1 MTSDN
6 FKYLSSLIDSPMRP
20 PYIHTRARS
29 LAATMSSSVTSF
41 FMKTFACSMRLT
53 VFFICTK
60 ASFLPIPNTLD
71 VVSHPSIAC
80 TNRRCSH
87 TSSPNWMCEL
97 MFQKRGAFCTLAF
110 CSDMKKMF
118 RAPPSRT
125 YCTSPVGPGEAA
137 ISGVYNA
144 SARVALLAGLMTHLD
159 SKRAVQYHNVNIKTN
174 TLKMVEINQVSQVNK
189 KSFHMCVRHEHSD
202 WHGMGCS
209 KQNGHCLE
217 ICTYQKALNPIL
229 QSIKVGGSVFWDMSD
244 EESSKPVLIW
254 NLAHEKDQEGSTYM
268 DQIRRDTIMKQ
279 KVRFEPP
286 WPSIHLFPVPIC
298 KSQQNFFHSC
308 SPWCYHYTE
317 FLVSLCLSF
326 RKLIHRG
333 GKWCIIANLTCL
345 LVMQFLCWRITF
357 NDFRKL
363 FWFALQTCF
372 FIFGTAF
379 LLFIAYVLIASVFFI
394 VKHSTNFEKAKDKNS
409 RKQMVTDNYVCLYTG
424 GDWFKQYY
432 FVSNSLSSLFS
443 NFIEILKL
451 PDFQILFITRGVLIH
466 VIEILSKHIY
476 MLCSPLLIKV
486 WKRARAV
493 VGSTLGIIYYRNR
506 IMLLKVANPWDI
518 SKHVEMNKIIKK
530 KYIKSCDDWK
540 RLQKIIVMS
549 QGLKVFKVSE
559 ALERLLLQV
568 FMNHMDESAKSSSNV
583 HYLTSVVPEAT
594 LPATVPGEQYL
605 TCSLV
610 ILSVQGILR
619 ILRYMYISNASS
631 LVIVILFNVHVSLA
645 YSNYDHIYAFNSLT
659 RLKCTDYQ
667 LVKIFENK
675 TANAST
681 EEILNRHICEYP
693 TYLSHMVTLTMIT
706 ISSLHHISHI
716 IKLIALLVLVTAQC
730 LLNQFSLRVSLDVFD
745 LIMYDNR
752 IRLAKKGIGEERLP
766 EVLLHKYTLCALLI
780 VMAVALLLIN
790 RQMEVTSR
798 LLFVWKETVEEQK
811 AQVEDMRHKNE
822 ALVYNIL
829 PPHVAKHFLGAK
841 KKDEE
846 LYSLSYDSVGVLF
859 ASMPNFSD
867 FYTEETVNNQG
878 IECLR
883 FLNEVISDY
892 DALLEQPA
900 FRDITKIKTIGSTYM
915 AASGLK
921 SENEI
926 PNSDKEKCHLA
937 VLTEFALALR
947 RTLNGINEQ
956 SFNNF
961 ILRIGI
967 NHGPIT
973 AGVIG
978 ARKPHYDVWG
988 NTVNVASRMEST
1000 GKAGSIQV
1008 RKNPYSPHVVEE
1020 TKNILENFGYGFE
1033 QRGLVSVKGKGK
1045 LMTYY
1050 LIGKESKDD
1059 KSNIVPNSLST

>member
-1 MTSDN
+1 MYHD
-6 FKYLSSLIDSPMRP
+6 LI
-20 PYIHTRARS
+20 
-29 LAATMSSSVTSF
+29 F
-41 FMKTFACSMRLT
+41 F
-53 VFFICTK
+53 
-60 ASFLPIPNTLD
+60 
-71 VVSHPSIAC
+71 
-80 TNRRCSH
+80 
-87 TSSPNWMCEL
+87 
-97 MFQKRGAFCTLAF
+97 
-110 CSDMKKMF
+110 
-118 RAPPSRT
+118 
-125 YCTSPVGPGEAA
+125 
-137 ISGVYNA
+137 
-144 SARVALLAGLMTHLD
+144 
-159 SKRAVQYHNVNIKTN
+159 
-174 TLKMVEINQVSQVNK
+174 
-189 KSFHMCVRHEHSD
+189 
-202 WHGMGCS
+202 
-209 KQNGHCLE
+209 
-217 ICTYQKALNPIL
+217 
-229 QSIKVGGSVFWDMSD
+229 
-244 EESSKPVLIW
+244 
-254 NLAHEKDQEGSTYM
+254 
-268 DQIRRDTIMKQ
+268 
-279 KVRFEPP
+279 
-286 WPSIHLFPVPIC
+286 VP
-298 KSQQNFFHSC
+298 
-308 SPWCYHYTE
+308 E
-317 FLVSLCLSF
+317 
-326 RKLIHRG
+326 
-333 GKWCIIANLTCL
+333 
-345 LVMQFLCWRITF
+345 
-357 NDFRKL
+357 
-363 FWFALQTCF
+363 
-372 FIFGTAF
+372 
-379 LLFIAYVLIASVFFI
+379 
-394 VKHSTNFEKAKDKNS
+394 HSTNFEKAKDKNS
-409 RKQMVTDNYVCLYTG
+409 RKQMVTNNYVCLYTG

-432 FVSNSLSSLFS
+432 F
-443 NFIEILKL
+443 I
-451 PDFQILFITRGVLIH
+451 RGVLIH
-466 VIEILSKHIY
+466 VLEILSKHIY

-518 SKHVEMNKIIKK
+518 SKLDLLRAVPGKN
-530 KYIKSCDDWK
+530 SCDDWK

-568 FMNHMDESAKSSSNV
+568 FMNHMDESAQSFSNV
-583 HYLTSVVPEAT
+583 HYLTSDVPEAT
-594 LPATVPGEQYL
+594 LPSTVP
-605 TCSLV
+605 
-610 ILSVQGILR
+610 
-619 ILRYMYISNASS
+619 
-631 LVIVILFNVHVSLA
+631 
-645 YSNYDHIYAFNSLT
+645 
-659 RLKCTDYQ
+659 
-667 LVKIFENK
+667 
-675 TANAST
+675 
-681 EEILNRHICEYP
+681 
-693 TYLSHMVTLTMIT
+693 
-706 ISSLHHISHI
+706 
-716 IKLIALLVLVTAQC
+716 ALLVLVTAQC

-1008 RKNPYSPHVVEE
+1008 VEE

-1059 KSNIVPNSLST
+1059 KSNSVPNSLST

>member
-1 MTSDN
+1 MYHD
-6 FKYLSSLIDSPMRP
+6 LI
-20 PYIHTRARS
+20 
-29 LAATMSSSVTSF
+29 F
-41 FMKTFACSMRLT
+41 F
-53 VFFICTK
+53 
-60 ASFLPIPNTLD
+60 
-71 VVSHPSIAC
+71 
-80 TNRRCSH
+80 
-87 TSSPNWMCEL
+87 
-97 MFQKRGAFCTLAF
+97 
-110 CSDMKKMF
+110 
-118 RAPPSRT
+118 
-125 YCTSPVGPGEAA
+125 
-137 ISGVYNA
+137 
-144 SARVALLAGLMTHLD
+144 
-159 SKRAVQYHNVNIKTN
+159 
-174 TLKMVEINQVSQVNK
+174 
-189 KSFHMCVRHEHSD
+189 
-202 WHGMGCS
+202 
-209 KQNGHCLE
+209 
-217 ICTYQKALNPIL
+217 
-229 QSIKVGGSVFWDMSD
+229 
-244 EESSKPVLIW
+244 
-254 NLAHEKDQEGSTYM
+254 
-268 DQIRRDTIMKQ
+268 
-279 KVRFEPP
+279 
-286 WPSIHLFPVPIC
+286 VP
-298 KSQQNFFHSC
+298 
-308 SPWCYHYTE
+308 E
-317 FLVSLCLSF
+317 
-326 RKLIHRG
+326 
-333 GKWCIIANLTCL
+333 
-345 LVMQFLCWRITF
+345 
-357 NDFRKL
+357 
-363 FWFALQTCF
+363 
-372 FIFGTAF
+372 
-379 LLFIAYVLIASVFFI
+379 
-394 VKHSTNFEKAKDKNS
+394 HSTNFEKAKDKNS

-432 FVSNSLSSLFS
+432 FVSNVIKILYLKRHLILNFCSSLSSLFS

-518 SKHVEMNKIIKK
+518 SKFDLLRAVPGKN
-530 KYIKSCDDWK
+530 SCDDWK

-752 IRLAKKGIGEERLP
+752 IRLAKKGIGEERFLLDLSFFISTEISHSFVGNSLFLLP

-790 RQMEVTSR
+790 RQVLRSNYFQLLFWHNKTYNKVLFGTYFEFYLCLTMYRLSKDSKSCFVRNYLWIYVSMSPCHLVTLSPCHLVTLSPCPIKSHPTSGDTHDRLSPPGTVVRCIYMEVTSR

-926 PNSDKEKCHLA
+926 PVMSYYLIYSIC
-937 VLTEFALALR
+937 
-947 RTLNGINEQ
+947 
-956 SFNNF
+956 
-961 ILRIGI
+961 I

-1000 GKAGSIQV
+1000 GKAGSIQ
-1008 RKNPYSPHVVEE
+1008 VVEE

>member
-1 MTSDN
+1 MYHD
-6 FKYLSSLIDSPMRP
+6 LI
-20 PYIHTRARS
+20 
-29 LAATMSSSVTSF
+29 F
-41 FMKTFACSMRLT
+41 F
-53 VFFICTK
+53 
-60 ASFLPIPNTLD
+60 
-71 VVSHPSIAC
+71 
-80 TNRRCSH
+80 
-87 TSSPNWMCEL
+87 
-97 MFQKRGAFCTLAF
+97 
-110 CSDMKKMF
+110 
-118 RAPPSRT
+118 
-125 YCTSPVGPGEAA
+125 
-137 ISGVYNA
+137 
-144 SARVALLAGLMTHLD
+144 
-159 SKRAVQYHNVNIKTN
+159 
-174 TLKMVEINQVSQVNK
+174 
-189 KSFHMCVRHEHSD
+189 
-202 WHGMGCS
+202 
-209 KQNGHCLE
+209 
-217 ICTYQKALNPIL
+217 
-229 QSIKVGGSVFWDMSD
+229 
-244 EESSKPVLIW
+244 
-254 NLAHEKDQEGSTYM
+254 
-268 DQIRRDTIMKQ
+268 
-279 KVRFEPP
+279 
-286 WPSIHLFPVPIC
+286 VP
-298 KSQQNFFHSC
+298 
-308 SPWCYHYTE
+308 E
-317 FLVSLCLSF
+317 
-326 RKLIHRG
+326 
-333 GKWCIIANLTCL
+333 
-345 LVMQFLCWRITF
+345 
-357 NDFRKL
+357 
-363 FWFALQTCF
+363 
-372 FIFGTAF
+372 
-379 LLFIAYVLIASVFFI
+379 
-394 VKHSTNFEKAKDKNS
+394 HSTNFEKAKDKNS

-432 FVSNSLSSLFS
+432 FVSNVIKILYLKRHLILNFCSSLSSLFS

-518 SKHVEMNKIIKK
+518 SKFDLLRAVPGKN
-530 KYIKSCDDWK
+530 SCDDWK

-605 TCSLV
+605 
-610 ILSVQGILR
+610 
-619 ILRYMYISNASS
+619 
-631 LVIVILFNVHVSLA
+631 
-645 YSNYDHIYAFNSLT
+645 
-659 RLKCTDYQ
+659 LKCTDYQ

-752 IRLAKKGIGEERLP
+752 IRLAKKGIGEESVFIYVCEVPFMSGLP

-790 RQMEVTSR
+790 RQCPLEKHIAAIENVQRRATNQVPGLANLSYPERLVKLNLPTLAYRRSRRDMIEVFKILSIKYDCQVVADIFKIREDFNTRGHTFKIYKTFSRLNIRKNSFTYRTVDRWNNLPSDVVMSKTMEVTSR

-1008 RKNPYSPHVVEE
+1008 VEE

>member
-1 MTSDN
+1 MYHD
-6 FKYLSSLIDSPMRP
+6 LI
-20 PYIHTRARS
+20 
-29 LAATMSSSVTSF
+29 F
-41 FMKTFACSMRLT
+41 F
-53 VFFICTK
+53 
-60 ASFLPIPNTLD
+60 
-71 VVSHPSIAC
+71 
-80 TNRRCSH
+80 
-87 TSSPNWMCEL
+87 
-97 MFQKRGAFCTLAF
+97 
-110 CSDMKKMF
+110 
-118 RAPPSRT
+118 
-125 YCTSPVGPGEAA
+125 
-137 ISGVYNA
+137 
-144 SARVALLAGLMTHLD
+144 
-159 SKRAVQYHNVNIKTN
+159 
-174 TLKMVEINQVSQVNK
+174 
-189 KSFHMCVRHEHSD
+189 
-202 WHGMGCS
+202 
-209 KQNGHCLE
+209 
-217 ICTYQKALNPIL
+217 
-229 QSIKVGGSVFWDMSD
+229 
-244 EESSKPVLIW
+244 
-254 NLAHEKDQEGSTYM
+254 
-268 DQIRRDTIMKQ
+268 
-279 KVRFEPP
+279 
-286 WPSIHLFPVPIC
+286 VP
-298 KSQQNFFHSC
+298 
-308 SPWCYHYTE
+308 E
-317 FLVSLCLSF
+317 
-326 RKLIHRG
+326 
-333 GKWCIIANLTCL
+333 
-345 LVMQFLCWRITF
+345 
-357 NDFRKL
+357 
-363 FWFALQTCF
+363 
-372 FIFGTAF
+372 
-379 LLFIAYVLIASVFFI
+379 
-394 VKHSTNFEKAKDKNS
+394 HSTNFEKAKDKNS

-432 FVSNSLSSLFS
+432 FVSNVIKILYLKRHLILNFCSSLSSLFS

-518 SKHVEMNKIIKK
+518 SKFDLLRAVPGKN
-530 KYIKSCDDWK
+530 SCDDWK

-605 TCSLV
+605 
-610 ILSVQGILR
+610 
-619 ILRYMYISNASS
+619 
-631 LVIVILFNVHVSLA
+631 
-645 YSNYDHIYAFNSLT
+645 
-659 RLKCTDYQ
+659 LKCTDYQ

-752 IRLAKKGIGEERLP
+752 IRLAKKGIGEESVFIYVCEVPFMSGFLLDLSFFISTEISHSFVGNSLFLLP

-1008 RKNPYSPHVVEE
+1008 VEE

>member
-1 MTSDN
+1 MYHD
-6 FKYLSSLIDSPMRP
+6 LI
-20 PYIHTRARS
+20 
-29 LAATMSSSVTSF
+29 F
-41 FMKTFACSMRLT
+41 F
-53 VFFICTK
+53 
-60 ASFLPIPNTLD
+60 
-71 VVSHPSIAC
+71 
-80 TNRRCSH
+80 
-87 TSSPNWMCEL
+87 
-97 MFQKRGAFCTLAF
+97 
-110 CSDMKKMF
+110 
-118 RAPPSRT
+118 
-125 YCTSPVGPGEAA
+125 
-137 ISGVYNA
+137 
-144 SARVALLAGLMTHLD
+144 
-159 SKRAVQYHNVNIKTN
+159 
-174 TLKMVEINQVSQVNK
+174 
-189 KSFHMCVRHEHSD
+189 
-202 WHGMGCS
+202 
-209 KQNGHCLE
+209 
-217 ICTYQKALNPIL
+217 
-229 QSIKVGGSVFWDMSD
+229 
-244 EESSKPVLIW
+244 
-254 NLAHEKDQEGSTYM
+254 
-268 DQIRRDTIMKQ
+268 
-279 KVRFEPP
+279 
-286 WPSIHLFPVPIC
+286 VP
-298 KSQQNFFHSC
+298 
-308 SPWCYHYTE
+308 E
-317 FLVSLCLSF
+317 
-326 RKLIHRG
+326 
-333 GKWCIIANLTCL
+333 
-345 LVMQFLCWRITF
+345 
-357 NDFRKL
+357 
-363 FWFALQTCF
+363 
-372 FIFGTAF
+372 
-379 LLFIAYVLIASVFFI
+379 
-394 VKHSTNFEKAKDKNS
+394 HSTNFEKAKDKNS

-432 FVSNSLSSLFS
+432 FVNIVSWQEVDCVN
-443 NFIEILKL
+443 NFIQSQRNQNTLSKTSSDTKL
-451 PDFQILFITRGVLIH
+451 LQFSFIFTRGVLIH

-493 VGSTLGIIYYRNR
+493 VGSTLEIFMPITCDEYNLIFDFLTLLNENHIDLKLFLLAFKKYRSKLIIPLF
-506 IMLLKVANPWDI
+506 LLKCVILFNY
-518 SKHVEMNKIIKK
+518 VLF
-530 KYIKSCDDWK
+530 Y
-540 RLQKIIVMS
+540 
-549 QGLKVFKVSE
+549 VSE

-605 TCSLV
+605 LVWLFSSLKMTY
-610 ILSVQGILR
+610 LAR
-619 ILRYMYISNASS
+619 ILQRSWIFFYIDATF
-631 LVIVILFNVHVSLA
+631 ILF
-645 YSNYDHIYAFNSLT
+645 LT
-659 RLKCTDYQ
+659 SKM
-667 LVKIFENK
+667 
-675 TANAST
+675 S
-681 EEILNRHICEYP
+681 
-693 TYLSHMVTLTMIT
+693 
-706 ISSLHHISHI
+706 
-716 IKLIALLVLVTAQC
+716 LLVLVTAQC

-752 IRLAKKGIGEERLP
+752 IRLAKKGIGEESVFIYVCEVPFMSGLP

-790 RQMEVTSR
+790 RQVLRSNYFQLLFWHNKTYNKMEVTSR

-1008 RKNPYSPHVVEE
+1008 VEE

>member
-1 MTSDN
+1 MLRVWS
-6 FKYLSSLIDSPMRP
+6 FEG
-20 PYIHTRARS
+20 
-29 LAATMSSSVTSF
+29 AAE
-41 FMKTFACSMRLT
+41 RL
-53 VFFICTK
+53 VGIK
-60 ASFLPIPNTLD
+60 ITL
-71 VVSHPSIAC
+71 VV
-80 TNRRCSH
+80 
-87 TSSPNWMCEL
+87 
-97 MFQKRGAFCTLAF
+97 
-110 CSDMKKMF
+110 
-118 RAPPSRT
+118 
-125 YCTSPVGPGEAA
+125 
-137 ISGVYNA
+137 
-144 SARVALLAGLMTHLD
+144 
-159 SKRAVQYHNVNIKTN
+159 
-174 TLKMVEINQVSQVNK
+174 
-189 KSFHMCVRHEHSD
+189 
-202 WHGMGCS
+202 
-209 KQNGHCLE
+209 
-217 ICTYQKALNPIL
+217 
-229 QSIKVGGSVFWDMSD
+229 
-244 EESSKPVLIW
+244 
-254 NLAHEKDQEGSTYM
+254 EG
-268 DQIRRDTIMKQ
+268 
-279 KVRFEPP
+279 
-286 WPSIHLFPVPIC
+286 
-298 KSQQNFFHSC
+298 
-308 SPWCYHYTE
+308 
-317 FLVSLCLSF
+317 
-326 RKLIHRG
+326 
-333 GKWCIIANLTCL
+333 
-345 LVMQFLCWRITF
+345 
-357 NDFRKL
+357 
-363 FWFALQTCF
+363 QT
-372 FIFGTAF
+372 F
-379 LLFIAYVLIASVFFI
+379 LLT
-394 VKHSTNFEKAKDKNS
+394 STDGW
-409 RKQMVTDNYVCLYTG
+409 V
-424 GDWFKQYY
+424 
-432 FVSNSLSSLFS
+432 
-443 NFIEILKL
+443 
-451 PDFQILFITRGVLIH
+451 
-466 VIEILSKHIY
+466 
-476 MLCSPLLIKV
+476 
-486 WKRARAV
+486 
-493 VGSTLGIIYYRNR
+493 
-506 IMLLKVANPWDI
+506 
-518 SKHVEMNKIIKK
+518 
-530 KYIKSCDDWK
+530 
-540 RLQKIIVMS
+540 
-549 QGLKVFKVSE
+549 
-559 ALERLLLQV
+559 
-568 FMNHMDESAKSSSNV
+568 
-583 HYLTSVVPEAT
+583 
-594 LPATVPGEQYL
+594 
-605 TCSLV
+605 
-610 ILSVQGILR
+610 
-619 ILRYMYISNASS
+619 
-631 LVIVILFNVHVSLA
+631 
-645 YSNYDHIYAFNSLT
+645 
-659 RLKCTDYQ
+659 LKCTDYQ

-1008 RKNPYSPHVVEE
+1008 VEE

-1059 KSNIVPNSLST
+1059 KSNSVPNSLST